1 LELFLTLESHVAQCY
16 SFTMTATEY
25 PRLEQIGCTINREPM
40 DHVPWTELDAAI
52 KDAGLDRER
61 FSDLFG
67 VQTCYAGGVYA
78 WDAEAVLER
87 MMSGKLT
94 GSQRHWD

>member
-1 LELFLTLESHVAQCY
+1 
-16 SFTMTATEY
+16 MTANEY
-25 PRLEQIGCTINREPM
+25 PRLEQIGCNVKHEPM

-52 KDAGLDRER
+52 NDAGLDRER

-87 MMSGKLT
+87 MMGGRLT
-94 GSQRHWD
+94 GSQRYWD